1 MQSINR
7 VDRPQRHG
15 ILKRLLKDP
24 IKAIRTDAARIAVGY
39 LDEFTERSER
49 DLLLSALEEYKAI
62 QTQQTDLP
70 EAHTNLATISAAFG
84 QFDVAETQLKNAL
97 AIEPE
102 WIPGLVNLA
111 DLYRRVGRDS
121 EGGNILKE
129 AISIR
134 PPVAEAAIAYGL
146 WLVRN
151 GNPGDALIQ
160 FQRSYELEPHGLR
173 NGYLYAVALNSNS
186 RREEAIGVAEL
197 VVDRF
202 GDHRIVLE
210 LLATMHRDAESFD
223 KALVYATRLEE
234 RFGDSAYSA
243 LRAQMLNAVR
253 TRDRDL

>member
-1 MQSINR
+1 M
-7 VDRPQRHG
+7 
-15 ILKRLLKDP
+15 
-24 IKAIRTDAARIAVGY
+24 
-39 LDEFTERSER
+39 
-49 DLLLSALEEYKAI
+49 
-62 QTQQTDLP
+62 
-70 EAHTNLATISAAFG
+70 
-84 QFDVAETQLKNAL
+84 
-97 AIEPE
+97 
-102 WIPGLVNLA
+102 NLA
-111 DLYRRVGRDS
+111 DLYRRIGRDS

-210 LLATMHRDAESFD
+210 LLATMHRDEELFD